1 MKKYYLLLVTYFII
15 VISYAQEEV
24 SVSSDDLKL
33 YGTILHPDNAE
44 TVVIIISGS
53 GNTDRDGNSLM
64 GQTKLE
70 NNSLKMVAEQL
81 YENDIASLR
90 YDKRGVGKS
99 IDISVNEKE
108 LRFESYVKDLVAWIE
123 YLSPKYEE
131 IVLAGHSQGALV
143 AILAAQRAQVD
154 KVITLAGLSNSA
166 YKTLKEQLSNQ
177 PKFVSDQALPILEQI
192 NQGKK
197 VDSVPPYLMSVFRP
211 DIQEYLITFL
221 QYDPKEEIKNL
232 NIPVLIIQGTTDIQI
247 NVEDAKQLAESYNKA
262 ELVVINEMNHILK
275 KAVADRN
282 RNFETYNDP
291 ELALHPELMDSIFKF
306 IKR

>member
-1 MKKYYLLLVTYFII
+1 
-15 VISYAQEEV
+15 
-24 SVSSDDLKL
+24 
-33 YGTILHPDNAE
+33 
-44 TVVIIISGS
+44 
-53 GNTDRDGNSLM
+53 
-64 GQTKLE
+64 
-70 NNSLKMVAEQL
+70 
-81 YENDIASLR
+81 
-90 YDKRGVGKS
+90 
-99 IDISVNEKE
+99 
-108 LRFESYVKDLVAWIE
+108 
-123 YLSPKYEE
+123 
-131 IVLAGHSQGALV
+131 
-143 AILAAQRAQVD
+143 
-154 KVITLAGLSNSA
+154 
-166 YKTLKEQLSNQ
+166 
-177 PKFVSDQALPILEQI
+177 
-192 NQGKK
+192 
-197 VDSVPPYLMSVFRP
+197 MSVFRP